1 MGSSPRGSVRG
12 SLPPSRQGS
21 VPPPSKG
28 GSREKLPGE
37 SGLHNPGG
45 GGGHPVWPGS
55 HSLGQPPGPG
65 GQVNGHGKPSGHGG
79 NQTSRKVSPH
89 QVHPTKHHH
98 DVNRT
103 RKSPSPAPALKA
115 GNSTPI
121 LGSRSDQEAKQ
132 LPKSDTSSRTCEKT
146 QNKNFSQEKKLNLE
160 SQKTPKL
167 DMRKKPNETDIAD
180 LPIDSTMP
188 DIKIENLIKAVT
200 ETSINQDKQLHS
212 NPTQDNK
219 ENTTAK
225 HDPMQEHGAPPVGKS
240 QKSEDASY
248 YARMTIIEDCNSLDN
263 SISEDKEDEEII
275 QSAGLKEYNRSISE
289 PPDESKYVA
298 QNSNRKL
305 SEGEGKSGNL
315 TGLFFQKLIQNEES
329 EKQELVYK
337 SNSSLASQES
347 TRSDSRISNSS
358 PRQSLRVPGS
368 QSRNSLNPSPSL
380 SQKFG
385 SGEMMFSINK
395 HKKVDLTSFDQQTQH
410 TMPRKRDARFS
421 HGEDKTP
428 ELAFESNMI
437 KKAASIAHV
446 ESFTKTVKQ
455 GMIKGLDK
463 LDVTSEKFEG
473 KQLINWFTT
482 CFNDD
487 NYLKITLTNQDFRF
501 IARQFGHQL
510 INLGVLK
517 SCDHNENQF
526 KEDGMY
532 FWSGGEVPKAPRKGS
547 WKMSNGVLPTVPSEE
562 ASTKAGAKYT
572 EAEFQQAI
580 MGLKREHKENIEK
593 MRKDQDEALFKVR
606 GEQAESMVYYV
617 DKIQELEN
625 ELGRIRSLRSSD
637 KVKNMKLVDDEY
649 DEDEEKTEERE
660 TENITEGKQ
669 GKGKCMG
676 ELVSSVVSKE
686 KEDLDEIILTKT
698 RLDKGIQVVLD
709 EPPAPPPPPK
719 TVSKGIQVG
728 ENKEDTST
736 ATKPPTPTIQ
746 NIPPPPPPPAGFIA
760 PMPPPPPPPPLGVNS
775 PPPPPPPPFSGGN
788 VPPPPPPPMT
798 GPPPPPPPP
807 GSRGPPPP
815 PPPPGGGPPP
825 PPPPP
830 GLGAPPPPPF
840 PGGAPPP
847 PPPPGLGP
855 PPPPFPGGAPPPPPM
870 GGPPPPPGPQPW
882 APPPT
887 GGWDNK
893 PQCRK
898 PEIKPKSNMK
908 PLYWTRIQIPVTQT
922 PVTAQDGDQETEK
935 EKENVIWEDL
945 DDVPIEEEEF
955 DDLFSRAVTKP
966 KKKEEKK
973 VAKPKAEKP
982 ASILDSKRSQNIG
995 IFIKSTHIDVA
1006 RMEEVVYN
1014 FELSLESEVLTQ
1026 IQEIQATP
1034 DELTQLKAHVESFP
1048 DKALDYPDQFVL
1060 DLAGLSFFN
1069 DRITCI
1075 MFQTKFGDSISEIEI
1090 RLNNIRS
1097 CCDFLTTSQSMRS
1110 MFAVTLACGNYMN
1123 GGNRQRGQADGFV
1136 IDILPKIKDV
1146 KSKDNTINLLA
1157 YIVRFC
1163 ILKFDENKGTPEAA
1177 LPVPEP
1183 SDVEKCQHIDFETER
1198 LQCDKVR
1205 KELEKAKRNTLK
1217 VFNNSPE
1224 ELKEPFNTKMTEFLE
1239 SAEVQLKELCD
1250 LVEDCSTKFMD
1261 CMKFY
1266 KFVPKKG
1273 KLEDAKPEDFFCLW
1287 YPFCD
1292 DYKNLWKKEQVRIQK
1307 DLLKIE
1313 RQKLKMKKESL
1324 RENVEVKK
1332 TPAGGLKDRLM
1343 KRRLTK
1349 TSSVAPP
1356 TDVILENKESE
1367 KGENTPEPE
1376 KEGLKA
1382 KLLRR
1387 KNKKA
1392 SDSAAPDSPI
1402 PEAKFEQAT
1411 HTESDTLSETPT
1423 STGGK
1428 EGLKAKLQRRKN
1440 KQAAELASQE
1450 PEHQNEEMEQD
1461 EY

>member
-1 MGSSPRGSVRG
+1 M
-12 SLPPSRQGS
+12 
-21 VPPPSKG
+21 K
-28 GSREKLPGE
+28 
-37 SGLHNPGG
+37 
-45 GGGHPVWPGS
+45 
-55 HSLGQPPGPG
+55 
-65 GQVNGHGKPSGHGG
+65 
-79 NQTSRKVSPH
+79 
-89 QVHPTKHHH
+89 
-98 DVNRT
+98 
-103 RKSPSPAPALKA
+103 
-115 GNSTPI
+115 
-121 LGSRSDQEAKQ
+121 
-132 LPKSDTSSRTCEKT
+132 KT
-146 QNKNFSQEKKLNLE
+146 
-160 SQKTPKL
+160 
-167 DMRKKPNETDIAD
+167 
-180 LPIDSTMP
+180 
-188 DIKIENLIKAVT
+188 
-200 ETSINQDKQLHS
+200 
-212 NPTQDNK
+212 
-219 ENTTAK
+219 
-225 HDPMQEHGAPPVGKS
+225 
-240 QKSEDASY
+240 
-248 YARMTIIEDCNSLDN
+248 
-263 SISEDKEDEEII
+263 EDKEAD
-275 QSAGLKEYNRSISE
+275 
-289 PPDESKYVA
+289 
-298 QNSNRKL
+298 
-305 SEGEGKSGNL
+305 
-315 TGLFFQKLIQNEES
+315 
-329 EKQELVYK
+329 
-337 SNSSLASQES
+337 
-347 TRSDSRISNSS
+347 
-358 PRQSLRVPGS
+358 
-368 QSRNSLNPSPSL
+368 
-380 SQKFG
+380 
-385 SGEMMFSINK
+385 
-395 HKKVDLTSFDQQTQH
+395 
-410 TMPRKRDARFS
+410 
-421 HGEDKTP
+421 
-428 ELAFESNMI
+428 
-437 KKAASIAHV
+437 
-446 ESFTKTVKQ
+446 
-455 GMIKGLDK
+455 
-463 LDVTSEKFEG
+463 
-473 KQLINWFTT
+473 
-482 CFNDD
+482 
-487 NYLKITLTNQDFRF
+487 
-501 IARQFGHQL
+501 
-510 INLGVLK
+510 
-517 SCDHNENQF
+517 
-526 KEDGMY
+526 
-532 FWSGGEVPKAPRKGS
+532 
-547 WKMSNGVLPTVPSEE
+547 
-562 ASTKAGAKYT
+562 
-572 EAEFQQAI
+572 
-580 MGLKREHKENIEK
+580 
-593 MRKDQDEALFKVR
+593 
-606 GEQAESMVYYV
+606 
-617 DKIQELEN
+617 
-625 ELGRIRSLRSSD
+625 
-637 KVKNMKLVDDEY
+637 
-649 DEDEEKTEERE
+649 
-660 TENITEGKQ
+660 NITESKH

-676 ELVSSVVSKE
+676 ELVSSVVSRE

-698 RLDKGIQVVLD
+698 RLDKGIQVALD

-736 ATKPPTPTIQ
+736 ATKPPAPAIQ

-760 PMPPPPPPPPLGVNS
+760 PMPPPPPPPPGMNY
-775 PPPPPPPPFSGGN
+775 PPPPPSPFLGGN
-788 VPPPPPPPMT
+788 APPPPPPPMT

-807 GSRGPPPP
+807 GMSGPPPP

-830 GLGAPPPPPF
+830 GSSAPPPPPF

-847 PPPPGLGP
+847 PPPPGCGP
-855 PPPPFPGGAPPPPPM
+855 PPPPFPTGAPPPPPL

-893 PQCRK
+893 PKCRK

-922 PVTAQDGDQETEK
+922 PVNSQESEK
-935 EKENVIWEDL
+935 ETDKENVIWEDL

-973 VAKPKAEKP
+973 VSKPKAEKP

-1034 DELTQLKAHVESFP
+1034 DELTQLKAHVEAFP
-1048 DKALDYPDQFVL
+1048 DKTLDYPDQFVL

-1198 LQCDKVR
+1198 VQCDKVR

-1217 VFNNSPE
+1217 VFENSPE
-1224 ELKEPFNTKMTEFLE
+1224 ELKEPFNAKMTEFLE

-1250 LVEDCSTKFMD
+1250 LVEDCSNKFVD

-1332 TPAGGLKDRLM
+1332 NTSRRP
-1343 KRRLTK
+1343 KRQIDEKKLTK

-1356 TDVILENKESE
+1356 TDAILESKESD
-1367 KGENTPEPE
+1367 NMPEPE
-1376 KEGLKA
+1376 KEGLKAKLKA

-1392 SDSAAPDSPI
+1392 SDSA
-1402 PEAKFEQAT
+1402 
-1411 HTESDTLSETPT
+1411 
-1423 STGGK
+1423 
-1428 EGLKAKLQRRKN
+1428 
-1440 KQAAELASQE
+1440 
-1450 PEHQNEEMEQD
+1450 
-1461 EY
+1461 